1 MYNNKKT
8 IDFQLEICY
17 HKTYISDK
25 GTLLCNI
32 LNIIGKSIAHNLRF
46 VSSNHWHFFQVP
58 CFMGKSLLAWAFALH
73 KHAAVW
79 APIIQAPHTGAL
91 ITHAL

>member
-1 MYNNKKT
+1 MNKKIKMKFAILLDICKLVYNNKKT

-32 LNIIGKSIAHNLRF
+32 LNIIGKSIAHNLR
-46 VSSNHWHFFQVP
+46 
-58 CFMGKSLLAWAFALH
+58 L
-73 KHAAVW
+73 
-79 APIIQAPHTGAL
+79 
-91 ITHAL
+91 

>member
-1 MYNNKKT
+1 MCSLVKFQNIVKT

-32 LNIIGKSIAHNLRF
+32 LNIIGKSIAHNLR
-46 VSSNHWHFFQVP
+46 
-58 CFMGKSLLAWAFALH
+58 L
-73 KHAAVW
+73 
-79 APIIQAPHTGAL
+79 
-91 ITHAL
+91 

>member
-1 MYNNKKT
+1 MCSLVKFQNIVLYNLCIIIKT

-32 LNIIGKSIAHNLRF
+32 LNIIGKSIAHNLR
-46 VSSNHWHFFQVP
+46 
-58 CFMGKSLLAWAFALH
+58 L
-73 KHAAVW
+73 
-79 APIIQAPHTGAL
+79 
-91 ITHAL
+91 